1 MGRLA
6 GGFSKSL
13 SLNYLDRYLSSNC
26 QNGDKKTIQLAAI
39 TALYIALK
47 VHHSFI
53 FSMSSL
59 IEMTRY
65 MFIKDDIYSME
76 NLILGYVL

>member
-1 MGRLA
+1 MKGRRLFN
-6 GGFSKSL
+6 GCGRE
-13 SLNYLDRYLSSNC
+13 DRKTEGC
-26 QNGDKKTIQLAAI
+26 IRIDCDWKTIQLAAI
-39 TALYIALK
+39 TAPYIAVK
-47 VHHSFI
+47 VQYPFI